1 MSQPIAF
8 FDLETTGVDKQ
19 NDRIV
24 EIAIIRF
31 DGEKRY
37 EYTTLV
43 NPGMPIPVGA
53 SDVHGITDE
62 AVKDCPTFAG
72 IARKVHNILNGCV
85 LAGFNSNIFDIP
97 FIVNELSRNGYHLAL
112 QDVPFIDVCNIFKR
126 REERTLS
133 AAVKFYLNKEHEGA
147 HGALADV
154 QATIDVFEAQKV
166 AYDDLPAD
174 VTELS
179 KYCNYDKDRA
189 DIAGC
194 FSIENGEYMMN
205 FGKHKGSKAAD
216 CISYLS
222 WMANQDFA
230 VDTKSIINKILNK

>member
-1 MSQPIAF
+1 MKPIAF
-8 FDLETTGVDKQ
+8 FDLETTGGDKQ

-31 DGEKRY
+31 DGDKRF
-37 EYTTLV
+37 EYTSLV
-43 NPGMPIPVGA
+43 NPCIPIPATA
-53 SDVHGITDE
+53 SEVHGITDDK
-62 AVKDCPTFAG
+62 VKDSPTFAS

-97 FIVNELSRNGYHLAL
+97 FIVNELHRSGYSLDL
-112 QDVPFIDVCNIFKR
+112 EGMPFVDVCNIFKR

-154 QATIDVFEAQKV
+154 QATIDVFESQMER
-166 AYDDLPAD
+166 YTDLPED
-174 VTELS
+174 ISELS
-179 KYCNYDKDRA
+179 KYCNYDKERA

-194 FSIENGEYMMN
+194 FSLENGEYVLN
-205 FGKHKGSKAAD
+205 FGKHKGARAAD
-216 CISYLS
+216 CISYLN
-222 WMANQDFA
+222 WMANQDFMP
-230 VDTKSIINKILNK
+230 DTKSIINKIISKP